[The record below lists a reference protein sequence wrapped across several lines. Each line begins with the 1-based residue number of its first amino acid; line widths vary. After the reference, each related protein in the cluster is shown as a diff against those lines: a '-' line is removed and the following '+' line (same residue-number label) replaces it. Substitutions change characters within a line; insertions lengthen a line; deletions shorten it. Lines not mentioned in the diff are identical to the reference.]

1 MKESILKRWSSA
13 ENYMGEDFSDYY
25 VVSSFTRDSNVIE
38 VANFI
43 AIADFLMDIED
54 ESEQG
59 WKIARFGHW
68 ACGYLYCIFVHKDSP
83 LVSLC
88 EEIALSLR
96 EYPIFDDDVL
106 AECEEIIRQAII
118 EDADEDEDVE
128 TLIHEA
134 PASLICDA
142 VLRNYW

>member
-13 ENYMGEDFSDYY
+13 ENYMGEDFSDCFI
-25 VVSSFTRDSNVIE
+25 VTSFTRDSNVIE

-43 AIADFLMDIED
+43 AIADFLMDIEP

-68 ACGYLYCIFVHKDSP
+68 ACGYVYCIFVHKDSP
-83 LVSLC
+83 LVAEC

-96 EYPIFDDDVL
+96 EYPVFDDDVL
-106 AECEEIIRQAII
+106 SECESLI
-118 EDADEDEDVE
+118 EESLSDVDTE
-128 TLIHEA
+128 TRMQMLIEA
-134 PASLICDA
+134 PASLICEP
-142 VLRNYW
+142 LLKPYL